1 MENKI
6 TILYIITSTNV
17 GGTER
22 ALLELIKRIDRTRFD
37 ILVCS
42 LKKEGAFAEKIKQE
56 TDGFYCLELSE
67 SGGIKALL
75 NFLPA
80 LISLFLLI
88 RCTKPD
94 IIHSFLFRANI
105 IGRLAG
111 RMAGVKKII
120 SSIRVI
126 EADEPFKHFLDRIT
140 SSLVTV
146 YTAVSDA
153 ARDFT
158 IQQTGLS
165 PDKIITIQNGI
176 DCSLAERTYS
186 GEFKTNKAKVNIGL
200 FGRLDKQKGHL
211 VLLNAIK
218 KLISK
223 EKEIQVFFFG
233 EGPDEDNLRKI
244 VTQEGLSDYINF
256 MGVTDNIYNRILQ
269 MDIIAIP
276 SFWEGLP
283 NILLESM
290 VLGRPVIASR
300 IDGITEVVTNNINAL
315 LFNPGDEDELSEA
328 IQRLICDRNLA
339 DKLGTNARM
348 HVVNNFPIEKSVQKT
363 TELYLDLVV
372 YVKPSDRGL

>member
-1 MENKI
+1 MPDKK

-105 IGRLAG
+105 IARLAG

-126 EADEPFKHFLDRIT
+126 EADKPFKHFLDRIT

-146 YTAVSDA
+146 YTAVSEA
-153 ARDFT
+153 ARNFT

-176 DCSLAERTYS
+176 DCSLAERTFS

-211 VLLNAIK
+211 VIINAIK

-223 EKEIQVFFFG
+223 EKEMQVFFFG
-233 EGPDEDNLRKI
+233 EGSDGDNLREI
-244 VTQEGLSDYINF
+244 VMQKGLSEYINF
-256 MGVTDNIYNRILQ
+256 MGSTDNIYSCILQ
-269 MDIIAIP
+269 MDIIVIP
-276 SFWEGLP
+276 SLWEGLP

-315 LFNPGDEDELSEA
+315 LFNPGDEGELSEA
-328 IQRLICDRNLA
+328 VQRLICDRNFA
-339 DKLGTNARM
+339 DKLGTNARK

-363 TELYLDLVV
+363 TELYFDL
-372 YVKPSDRGL
+372 SCEE

>member
-1 MENKI
+1 
-6 TILYIITSTNV
+6 V

-42 LKKEGAFAEKIKQE
+42 LKKEGSFAEKIKE
-56 TDGFYCLELSE
+56 HTDGFYCLELSE
-67 SGGIKALL
+67 SGGIKASL

-80 LISLFLLI
+80 LISLFFLI

-111 RMAGVKKII
+111 RLAGVKNII

-126 EADEPFKHFLDRIT
+126 EADKPLKHFLDRIT

-146 YTAVSDA
+146 YTAVSGA
-153 ARDFT
+153 ARNFT
-158 IQQTGLS
+158 IQQIGLS

-176 DCSLAERTYS
+176 DCSLVEKTFY

-211 VLLNAIK
+211 VLLNAVK

-233 EGPDEDNLRKI
+233 EGPDGDNLREF
-244 VTQEGLSDYINF
+244 VTKEGLSEYINF
-256 MGVTDNIYNRILQ
+256 MGATDNIYNCILQ

-276 SFWEGLP
+276 SLWEGLP

-300 IDGITEVVTNNINAL
+300 IDGITEVVTNNINVL
-315 LFNPGDEDELSEA
+315 LFNPGNEDELSEA

-339 DKLGTNARM
+339 DKLGANARI

-363 TELYLDLVV
+363 TELYLDLLVK
-372 YVKPSDRGL
+372 VKPIDIGL